1 MIILVPA
8 YEPGDSLV
16 RIVRELRDD
25 SPWSIVLVVDDGSGP
40 AYASV
45 FDAARAQGAEVI
57 GYNRNHGKGYALR
70 TGFRHVLA
78 HYPDEAVVTADSDGQ
93 HRVID
98 IVRVA
103 ERVSAQVDGPPAIVL
118 GGRRFAGEVPLRSRF
133 GNSVSRVAF
142 RLAAGLRIGDTQ
154 TGLRGFS
161 AGTLPWALTVG
172 GDRFEYETRMLL
184 ATREAGIGIEEIEI
198 DTVYL
203 EHNASS
209 HFRPVVDSILV
220 MRPLLTFAAVSLGSF
235 LLDVVVLEVIFAFSG
250 SLLFSVVGAR
260 VVSGTANFLA
270 NRRAV
275 FARSTVSIR
284 RQAVR
289 YVALA
294 FALLAVSYAAIA
306 LLTAVGVPLLAA
318 KVTTDV
324 TLYIASYLAQ
334 RRFVFARGKRGSVA
348 PEPAAGTPNRSLVAS
363 ER

>member
-40 AYASV
+40 AYAPV

-57 GYNRNHGKGYALR
+57 GYNRNRGKGYALR

-93 HRVID
+93 HRVVD

-209 HFRPVVDSILV
+209 HFRPVVDSIRV

-235 LLDVVVLEVIFAFSG
+235 LLDLVLRIAVVLCRECAGGERNSQLSREPPRG
-250 SLLFSVVGAR
+250 LCALDGEHSPAGGPL
-260 VVSGTANFLA
+260 
-270 NRRAV
+270 RRACPCPACRQLRSHCPADRGRCAV
-275 FARSTVSIR
+275 ARGEGDDGCHPVHRELPCTATLRLREGEACVGCNRAGCRHAEPHSR
-284 RQAVR
+284 RQ
-289 YVALA
+289 
-294 FALLAVSYAAIA
+294 
-306 LLTAVGVPLLAA
+306 
-318 KVTTDV
+318 
-324 TLYIASYLAQ
+324 
-334 RRFVFARGKRGSVA
+334 
-348 PEPAAGTPNRSLVAS
+348 
-363 ER
+363 